1 MLSRGILC
9 YQIHQRE
16 LVDNLKL
23 RERQVEIE
31 EINDRIKAEE
41 QRLDGLDVNNLIR
54 ERDVLEREMEK
65 LIAEV
70 VFDFSAVVIMVM
82 AMTVMTSCCSTAA
95 ATYQTTLAHAR
106 YSIHCVPGDAPFSL
120 GDQGPHSVHGFLIP
134 PKSTPQMHLNRFCC
148 VSTAHG
154 CDHTNQTH
162 ANYAA
167 SITIGCILLCD
178 AT

>member
-70 VFDFSAVVIMVM
+70 VFD
-82 AMTVMTSCCSTAA
+82 
-95 ATYQTTLAHAR
+95 L
-106 YSIHCVPGDAPFSL
+106 
-120 GDQGPHSVHGFLIP
+120 
-134 PKSTPQMHLNRFCC
+134 FCC
-148 VSTAHG
+148 DNNGDGNDSNVKLLQYCCCHLPNNFGSCQIFHSLCARRCPLFLGGSRPPLSTWFL
-154 CDHTNQTH
+154 DPT
-162 ANYAA
+162 
-167 SITIGCILLCD
+167 
-178 AT
+178 